1 MPGDLVVTVPH
12 KHTIPAPEAAVE
24 LDEPVTLALICA
36 TAFQSSAD
44 SVRTSASTSASA
56 GNRPTRR
63 SVRFSKPVPTWCP
76 LPHPSNRAP
85 DAMKERGLR
94 SS

>member
-1 MPGDLVVTVPH
+1 MPGDLIVTVPH

-44 SVRTSASTSASA
+44 AVRPSASTSTS
-56 GNRPTRR
+56 GNRPARR
-63 SVRFSKPVPTWCP
+63 
-76 LPHPSNRAP
+76 
-85 DAMKERGLR
+85 
-94 SS
+94 